1 MGLSDRTQT
10 YFGLGVAYVLAPG
23 MTLFANWN
31 QVEDENIPL
40 AAPSSKAAGGAGTT
54 LAKFDS
60 GGSTTR
66 DITVLVAGVRIAF

>member
-10 YFGLGVAYVLAPG
+10 YLGLGVSYVLAPG

-31 QVEDENIPL
+31 QVEDENPPL
-40 AAPSSKAAGGAGTT
+40 TAPSSKAAGGAGTT

-60 GGSTTR
+60 SGGTTR